1 MNFPVRDPCEEIPNL
16 SSMGFHFL
24 ELTTDPPEGLPTRL
38 LAKKSKLTKV
48 LSDHG
53 MELVVHLPTFVWTA
67 DLTPRIRKA
76 SLDETL
82 EALELARE
90 LGAKCVVLHPGVFVG
105 LGVFLKKESETVA
118 LESLDVI
125 VERASTLGLKVGL
138 ENMFPKA
145 GWLVTPQEFIPVM
158 DRFPSLGLTLD
169 VAHAF
174 IRGGLERILGF
185 IKVLGQRLVHLHISD
200 NWGERDDHLPI
211 GAGRVPYREV
221 IRALRELDY
230 QGWATLEIFSPDREY
245 LEVSLRKFKKMWE
258 EASSGM
264 EPGGFLI

>member
-1 MNFPVRDPCEEIPNL
+1 VKYGAMNFPVRDPAEEIPKL

-24 ELTTDPPEGLPTRL
+24 ELTTDPPEGLPTKL
-38 LAKKSKLTKV
+38 LRKTGQLRKA
-48 LSDHG
+48 LSDCG
-53 MELVVHLPTFVWTA
+53 MGLVVHLPTFVWTA

-82 EALELARE
+82 EALEVAKE
-90 LGAKCVVLHPGVFVG
+90 LDAKCVVLHPGVFVG
-105 LGVFLKKESETVA
+105 LGVFLKKESEKIA
-118 LESLDVI
+118 MESLEMILD
-125 VERASTLGLKVGL
+125 RASALGVKVGL

-145 GWLVTPQEFIPVM
+145 GWLVTPEDFLPVM

-185 IKVLGQRLVHLHISD
+185 TRLLGQRIVHLHISD

-211 GAGRVPYREV
+211 GVGRIPYGEV
-221 IRALRELDY
+221 VRALRELGY
-230 QGWATLEIFSPDREY
+230 QGWATFEVFSPDRDY
-245 LEVSLRKFKKMWE
+245 LEMSLRKFEKMWE
-258 EASSGM
+258 ETSW
-264 EPGGFLI
+264 EK